1 MSDDLLHWEQ
11 LEDALHPDSLG
22 TMFSGSAVIDRRN
35 SAGFGDDYPDLDP
48 PVTKCGTDVHAR
60 SEDIC
65 FQLPR
70 QRYRQLNCN
79 IVAFGWL

>member
-1 MSDDLLHWEQ
+1 MKDTSKACE
-11 LEDALHPDSLG
+11 
-22 TMFSGSAVIDRRN
+22 FCFRRRKRRGSADRQDFEQVTFDA

-60 SEDIC
+60 CEDIC

-79 IVAFGWL
+79 ILAFGWL

>member
-35 SAGFGDDYPDLDP
+35 SAGFGDDTMLIFYTAAGEFVDP
-48 PVTKCGTDVHAR
+48 SAKHTQLKLFGIR
-60 SEDIC
+60 SLTAGLWHCI
-65 FQLPR
+65 
-70 QRYRQLNCN
+70 
-79 IVAFGWL
+79 